1 MVSLNLFDD
10 RPTETNLLKKLNSK
24 VEGILL
30 LTVIRLPAQ
39 PILLCFTFLF
49 ITIINKE
56 ERIDYSPPQLAS
68 EY

>member
-1 MVSLNLFDD
+1 
-10 RPTETNLLKKLNSK
+10 